1 MSDSARYNA
10 EAGIM
15 QVRFDSG
22 GRGTPNTYAY
32 SGIDAETWNDFMA
45 GRWSEAGTATHWFL
59 TSWGGVRV

>member
-1 MSDSARYNA
+1 MSDVARYNA

-15 QVRFDSG
+15 QVRFASG

-32 SGIDAETWNDFMA
+32 SGIDGETWGNFMA

-59 TSWGGVRV
+59 HAWGGVQV